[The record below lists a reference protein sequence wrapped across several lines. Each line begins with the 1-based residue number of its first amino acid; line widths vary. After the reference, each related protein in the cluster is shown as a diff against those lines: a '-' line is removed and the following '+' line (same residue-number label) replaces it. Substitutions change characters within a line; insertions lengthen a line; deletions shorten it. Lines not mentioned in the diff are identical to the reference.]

1 MKKSKI
7 KNCCIP
13 SGCYYNVPKA
23 SPRGSARRALLIF
36 AFLFFIFTFV
46 MFAGPANAYP
56 QVFPSPAINGPSGV
70 VRMPSADVIPYKNF
84 NLGADFGA
92 TFLPAFSSQEAAVYY
107 KMNLGTF
114 HGVELGIVGGTEKD
128 SSKIRE
134 GVFVN
139 MKLSLSTGEEPYPML
154 LAIGVENL
162 FSYTQTDVYM
172 VATKYL
178 KQGPRLSF
186 GFMADFPDNKFRPL
200 GMLGIEVPVADTLF
214 FAGDLL
220 AGETLFQVNA
230 GARFYFTPIFS
241 LNFSGL
247 NLFDNAVAKDSR
259 SALIGF
265 SWANPF

>member
-1 MKKSKI
+1 MFGNWKLGFGICLVIVAWSLI
-7 KNCCIP
+7 I
-13 SGCYYNVPKA
+13 
-23 SPRGSARRALLIF
+23 SPAL
-36 AFLFFIFTFV
+36 
-46 MFAGPANAYP
+46 AYP
-56 QVFPSPAINGPSGV
+56 QVFPCPAVNGPSGV
-70 VRMPSADVIPYKNF
+70 VRIPSADVIPYKNF

-92 TFLPAFSSQEAAVYY
+92 RFLPSFSSTEATVFY

-128 SSKIRE
+128 SDKIRE

-139 MKLSLSTGEEPYPML
+139 MKLSLSTGEEPYPLL

-178 KQGPRLSF
+178 KQGPRLTF
-186 GFMADFPDNKFRPL
+186 GFMADFPENKFRPL
-200 GMLGIEVPVADTLF
+200 GIAGVELPLADTLF
-214 FAGDLL
+214 ITSDLL
-220 AGETLFQVNA
+220 AGESLFQVNA
-230 GARFYFTPIFS
+230 GVRLYFTPIFS
-241 LNFSGL
+241 LNASAL
-247 NLFDNAVAKDSR
+247 NVLDNAEAKDRR